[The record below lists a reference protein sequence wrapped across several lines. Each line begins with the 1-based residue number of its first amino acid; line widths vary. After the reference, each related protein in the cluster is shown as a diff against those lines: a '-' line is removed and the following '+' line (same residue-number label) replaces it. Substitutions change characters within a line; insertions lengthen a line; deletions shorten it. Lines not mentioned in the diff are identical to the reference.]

1 MIFDSIIIATCSVA
15 AYYVIKKTVV
25 NMRQQ
30 FNELA
35 SDDDDDDDDEGVT
48 VVMVTVECEKDVFY
62 FYNFPDSTFLAK
74 GKQLNEVYEK
84 IRGFYNEDI
93 IIAEIAKV

>member
-35 SDDDDDDDDEGVT
+35 SDDDDDDDDGVT